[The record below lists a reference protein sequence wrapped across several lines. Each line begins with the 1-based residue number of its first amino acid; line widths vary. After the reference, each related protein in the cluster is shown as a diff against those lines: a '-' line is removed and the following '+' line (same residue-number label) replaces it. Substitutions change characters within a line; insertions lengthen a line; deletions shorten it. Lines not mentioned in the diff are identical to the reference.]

1 MSPAFDTNGVWIVT
15 GCSAGLRQ
23 SIARHVYATGHNIV
37 ATARNVDSLDYLPDG
52 PKVLKLSLDV
62 TSQESITAAVNST
75 VKRFGLN
82 APGQGGTIVQV
93 SSIGGY
99 LAFQGNAFY
108 HASKFALEGLTKSV
122 NRELNP
128 KWNIKLMILSPGG
141 VKTKFASNMRF
152 LPRHP
157 AYNNDEA
164 PLTGLSKYIKIPSSA
179 DTWADA
185 DKCAAVLFDVV
196 LGQKDKPLPT
206 RLNLGADALPLM
218 RHEVGEYLK
227 EMEDWEE
234 ETLKVM
240 PSTTEGSVLLVDQ
253 LIKGF

>member
-1 MSPAFDTNGVWIVT
+1 M
-15 GCSAGLRQ
+15 
-23 SIARHVYATGHNIV
+23 
-37 ATARNVDSLDYLPDG
+37 
-52 PKVLKLSLDV
+52 
-62 TSQESITAAVNST
+62 
-75 VKRFGLN
+75 
-82 APGQGGTIVQV
+82 
-93 SSIGGY
+93 
-99 LAFQGNAFY
+99 
-108 HASKFALEGLTKSV
+108 EGFTKSV

-141 VKTKFASNMRF
+141 VKTRFASSVKI

-157 AYNNDEA
+157 AYDNDEA
-164 PLTGLSKYIKIPSSA
+164 PLTSLTKLMKDPSTAA
-179 DTWADA
+179 DWADA

-218 RHEVGEYLK
+218 RYEVGEYLK

-240 PSTTEGSVLLVDQ
+240 PSTTESSVLLMDQ
-253 LIKGF
+253 LTKRF

>member
-1 MSPAFDTNGVWIVT
+1 MSPAFDTNGVWLVT
-15 GCSAGLRQ
+15 GCSAGLGQ
-23 SIARHVYATGHNIV
+23 SIARHVYAAGHNIV

-62 TSQESITAAVNST
+62 TSRERITAAVNST
-75 VKRFGLN
+75 HSKEMH
-82 APGQGGTIVQV
+82 
-93 SSIGGY
+93 SIM
-99 LAFQGNAFY
+99 QGNVNATSCYLWRQRRFLMEWLC
-108 HASKFALEGLTKSV
+108 SKFALEGLTKSV

-157 AYNNDEA
+157 AYDNDEA

-218 RHEVGEYLK
+218 RHEIGEYLR

-240 PSTTEGSVLLVDQ
+240 PSTTESSVLVDQ